1 MAKVLS
7 QVRCIIVVDPAT
19 GDPSSVTVAY
29 TFMDG
34 EEKGGGI
41 HTFVDPDFGRT
52 AETWAADAIQK
63 AKELEG
69 IE

>member
-1 MAKVLS
+1 MAKVLN

-19 GDPSSVTVAY
+19 GDPEDVTLAY
-29 TFMDG
+29 TFTDG
-34 EEKGGGI
+34 EDKGGGI
-41 HTFVDPDFGRT
+41 HTFVDPDFDRT
-52 AETWAADAIQK
+52 ADTWAADALQK